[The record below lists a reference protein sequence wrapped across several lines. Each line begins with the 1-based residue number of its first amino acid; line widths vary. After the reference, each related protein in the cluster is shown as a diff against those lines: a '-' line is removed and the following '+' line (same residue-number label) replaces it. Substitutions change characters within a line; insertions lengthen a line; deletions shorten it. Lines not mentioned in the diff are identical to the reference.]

1 MIITVIFPPIHMWL
15 LGSIALLLWALFVL
29 LYDMPGKY
37 VPPVYFWDSAKL
49 CHHEK
54 YIWRHHGGSL
64 DPSFAIWREEA
75 FHRDDG
81 WIPESFH
88 FWQKFVSPFLRKPWN
103 FFHNTQP
110 LQKVHWSLPLFC
122 PWHSKSIEPLCY
134 SLITPNETSLLL
146 ESCSPYYLSSIF

>member
-1 MIITVIFPPIHMWL
+1 MWL

-37 VPPVYFWDSAKL
+37 VPPVYFWVSAKL

-54 YIWRHHGGSL
+54 YIWRHHGRSL

-75 FHRDDG
+75 FHRLTMGGFQKASISDRNDK
-81 WIPESFH
+81 PESVFL
-88 FWQKFVSPFLRKPWN
+88 FLRKPWN

-110 LQKVHWSLPLFC
+110 LQNAHWSLPLFC
-122 PWHSKSIEPLCY
+122 PWHNKSIEPLHY

-146 ESCSPYYLSSIF
+146 KSCSPYYLSLSF